1 MLITGE
7 LPGLSEDGTVVC
19 FDRETALVRDDVSFL
34 TLEHPLLR
42 EAMAVVLSSELG
54 NSALGTLK
62 HPKIPGGTVLLE
74 CVYSLDC
81 MAPNYLEM
89 GRYVDQTPLRFVI
102 DPKCIDRG
110 QTIGHQALNRMIG
123 PIATATAANVMRRIR
138 SLLEQQLKAADALA
152 KSELELRKRRAVQTI
167 NEQLGA
173 EHSRLVYLRS
183 VNPAVRDSE
192 ISELEA
198 RIAKTLASVND
209 AQAVSQA
216 LRVVIAT

>member
-1 MLITGE
+1 
-7 LPGLSEDGTVVC
+7 
-19 FDRETALVRDDVSFL
+19 
-34 TLEHPLLR
+34 
-42 EAMAVVLSSELG
+42 
-54 NSALGTLK
+54 
-62 HPKIPGGTVLLE
+62 
-74 CVYSLDC
+74 
-81 MAPNYLEM
+81 
-89 GRYVDQTPLRFVI
+89 
-102 DPKCIDRG
+102 
-110 QTIGHQALNRMIG
+110 MIG